1 MYRLFLSLSFLLTAS
16 IALAQGPY
24 LVSDPY
30 PADEDQPDEFV
41 IMLNGTEYTS
51 AAVANNDGL
60 LYLRFD
66 LEWHLERWAKRSN
79 RESAQHVG
87 GINPHPF
94 RIYCGRPWRGG
105 EPPDCFVRSRPV
117 K

>member
-66 LEWHLERWAKRSN
+66 LDGIWNDGQNDLTVKARNMWG
-79 RESAQHVG
+79 ES
-87 GINPHPF
+87 ILIPF
-94 RIYCGRPWRGG
+94 AFTAGVPGEAGNLRIVSSDPGP
-105 EPPDCFVRSRPV
+105 
-117 K
+117 